1 MILTHLEK
9 LTKRGWW
16 TVGSQPAVDGASST
30 DEVVGWGPRSGYVF
44 QKGFVEF
51 FCEKKD
57 VEAIAH
63 RVEQRGKG
71 WVNWF
76 AGNNHGECQGN
87 VPDGGRNAV
96 TWGVFPGQEIAQTTI
111 IEKESFL
118 SWKEEAFSIWSDWAL
133 CYRPGSEERKTLESV
148 RDERWLVSILHH
160 DYKDTEALWKF
171 LFEGGELL

>member
-30 DEVVGWGPRSGYVF
+30 DEVVGWGPRSGYIF

-63 RVEQRGKG
+63 RVEQKGKG

-76 AGNNHGECQGN
+76 AGNNH
-87 VPDGGRNAV
+87 V
-96 TWGVFPGQEIAQTTI
+96 
-111 IEKESFL
+111 SFR
-118 SWKEEAFSIWSDWAL
+118 SSIRQNWN
-133 CYRPGSEERKTLESV
+133 
-148 RDERWLVSILHH
+148 
-160 DYKDTEALWKF
+160 
-171 LFEGGELL
+171 